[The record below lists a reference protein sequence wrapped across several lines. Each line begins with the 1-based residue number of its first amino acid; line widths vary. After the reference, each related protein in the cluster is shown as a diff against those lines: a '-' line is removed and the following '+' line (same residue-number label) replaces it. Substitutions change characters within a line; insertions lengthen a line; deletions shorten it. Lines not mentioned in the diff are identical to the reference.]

1 VPKLIILIFRHGGLK
16 MKNTILISALSMTMS
31 LSSVLACDIHGD
43 SGFMPKNNL
52 RISKYDKG
60 TNGMTKE
67 TFLSIIKRV
76 SDVYVPIVAGKGA
89 TLEMVNNWDDE
100 TVNAYAN
107 QEGKVWTVNMF
118 GGLARHPLTTN
129 DGFML
134 VVCHETGHH
143 LGGAPKYGGG
153 SDWAANEGQADYFGS
168 LKCMKR
174 VLEKDDNVA
183 IVSQMTIDQEATR
196 QCQLAYSNAGEVA
209 LCQRIA
215 MAGKSLGQLLGS
227 LGGNSNVNFNTPDTK
242 IVRRTNDAHPKA
254 QCRLDTYFSGGLCD
268 KSFTEDVSET
278 SPIPGTCIRNDGY
291 SVGPRPLC
299 WYKPGAGE

>member
-1 VPKLIILIFRHGGLK
+1 
-16 MKNTILISALSMTMS
+16 MKNGILISALSMTMS
-31 LSSVLACDIHGD
+31 LSSVFACDIHGK
-43 SGFMPKNNL
+43 SGFMPENNL
-52 RISKYDKG
+52 RISKFDKD
-60 TNGMTKE
+60 TNGMTQE
-67 TFLSIIKRV
+67 RFESIIKRV
-76 SDVYVPIVAGKGA
+76 SDAYAPIVATKGA

-107 QEGKVWTVNMF
+107 RNGDVWQVNMF
-118 GGLARHPLTTN
+118 GGLARHPLTTD

-153 SDWAANEGQADYFGS
+153 TDWAANEGQADYFGS

-174 VLEKDDNVA
+174 ILEKDDNIAVVA
-183 IVSQMTIDQEATR
+183 KMTVDAAATKS
-196 QCQLAYSNAGEVA
+196 CQLIYKNEGEVA

-227 LGGNSNVNFNTPDTK
+227 LGGDKAISFTTPDKK
-242 IVRRTNDAHPKA
+242 IVKSTNDNHPAA
-254 QCRLDTYFSGGLCD
+254 QCRLDTYFSGSLCD

-278 SPIPGTCIRNDGY
+278 SPIPGTCIKRDGY
-291 SVGPRPLC
+291 KVGPRPLC